1 MNSSR
6 FFSPEVCGLLWGL
19 VFIGIVPALTLWGVR
34 EVIRIV
40 MGV

>member
-19 VFIGIVPALTLWGVR
+19 VFLVILPALTFWGVR
-34 EVIRIV
+34 EVIRLTFEV
-40 MGV
+40 